1 MSTSKEKNHTP
12 DLSVVI
18 PLYNEEESVAELYA
32 QISAVV
38 EREGLDTEIIF
49 IDDGSTDDSFEVLC
63 ALREQDPRVR
73 VCQFRR
79 NYGKSAAL
87 AEGFARARGAYVVTM
102 DADLQDDPEEIP
114 HLIDKLEQGF
124 DLISGWKK
132 KRYDPFIKRVTSKL
146 FNFVTRTLTGV
157 NLHDMNCGLKIYRNE
172 VVKNVQI
179 YGQRHRFIPVLAV
192 QNGFRVG
199 ELVVTHHARK
209 YGVSKFGP
217 SRFLNG
223 FLDLITLIFLSRYVK
238 RPLHFFGGVGMML
251 LFIGFLI
258 SLDLTIERIFFQR
271 YLTNRPLLF
280 LGVLLIIVGTQ
291 FISIGLIGEM
301 FAESRAEN
309 RQYKIRASLGFDDDE
324 E

>member
-114 HLIDKLEQGF
+114 HLIAKLEQGF

-209 YGVSKFGP
+209 YGMSKFGP

-309 RQYKIRASLGFDDDE
+309 RQYKIRASLGFDDDAE
-324 E
+324 

>member
-114 HLIDKLEQGF
+114 HLIAKLEQGF

-309 RQYKIRASLGFDDDE
+309 RQYKIRASLGFDDDAE
-324 E
+324 

>member
-1 MSTSKEKNHTP
+1 MSQEKAKP
-12 DLSVVI
+12 DQLDLSIVI
-18 PLYNEEESVAELYA
+18 PLYNEEESLDELYE
-32 QISAVV
+32 QICAVIA
-38 EREGLDTEIIF
+38 EEKLAAEFIF
-49 IDDGSTDDSFEVLC
+49 IDDGSTDGSFDVLC
-63 ALREQDPRVR
+63 SLREKDERVR
-73 VCQFRR
+73 ICQFRR

-87 AEGFARARGAYVVTM
+87 AEGFARARGTYVVTM
-102 DADLQDDPEEIP
+102 DADLQDDPREIP
-114 HLIDKLEQGF
+114 NLIEKLEQGY

-146 FNFVTRTLTGV
+146 FNYVTRTLTGV

-172 VVKNVQI
+172 VVKNVKI

-217 SRFLNG
+217 SRFING
-223 FLDLITLIFLSRYVK
+223 FLDLITLLFLSRYVK
-238 RPLHFFGGVGMML
+238 RPLHFFGGVGMIL
-251 LFIGFLI
+251 LFLGFLI

-309 RQYKIRASLGFDDDE
+309 RQYQIRSALGFQDE
-324 E
+324 AE

>member
-238 RPLHFFGGVGMML
+238 RPLHFFGGVGMIL
-251 LFIGFLI
+251 LFLGFLI

>member
-63 ALREQDPRVR
+63 ALREQDSRVR

>member
-1 MSTSKEKNHTP
+1 MSQEKAKTDQL
-12 DLSVVI
+12 DLSIVI
-18 PLYNEEESVAELYA
+18 PLYNEEESLDELYE
-32 QISAVV
+32 QICAVIA
-38 EREGLDTEIIF
+38 EEKLAAEFIF
-49 IDDGSTDDSFEVLC
+49 IDDGSTDGSFDVLC
-63 ALREQDPRVR
+63 SLREKDERVR
-73 VCQFRR
+73 ICQFRR

-87 AEGFARARGAYVVTM
+87 AEGFARARGTYVVTM
-102 DADLQDDPEEIP
+102 DADLQDDPREIP
-114 HLIDKLEQGF
+114 NLIEKLEQGY

-146 FNFVTRTLTGV
+146 FNYVTRTLTGV

-172 VVKNVQI
+172 VVKNVKI

-217 SRFLNG
+217 SRFING
-223 FLDLITLIFLSRYVK
+223 FLDLITLLFLSRYVK
-238 RPLHFFGGVGMML
+238 RPLHFFGGVGMIL
-251 LFIGFLI
+251 LFLGFLI

-309 RQYKIRASLGFDDDE
+309 RQYQIRSALGFQDE
-324 E
+324 AE